1 MESYLQFKRSS
12 MRLEE
17 SSIHDPSSRLPNNQV
32 FIFSQSPGDSIQET
46 QKEEESENENIEES
60 EDQEEK
66 TLSRQRKLRLMQ
78 NN

>member
-17 SSIHDPSSRLPNNQV
+17 SSIHDPSSRVANNKV
-32 FIFSQSPGDSIQET
+32 FNFSQSPGDSLNE
-46 QKEEESENENIEES
+46 KVEEESENENIEES

-66 TLSRQRKLRLMQ
+66 TLSKQRKLKLMQ